1 MGTSSETVLPTS
13 QLSPTK
19 DIENTNWVF
28 SYGNLDAPT
37 GLDFPSFSQLDG
49 SKRNVEDPAN
59 DDEVSSNRNKEEY
72 YDMINTPI
80 MDDMINTPV
89 MDDMID
95 TQEMADML
103 NGPTQVIEDVLNA
116 PTQVIDDIIGNT
128 VTGNMVENLNM
139 EDKITS
145 AFNEDS
151 NTTTLEN
158 ITSSSFR

>member
-1 MGTSSETVLPTS
+1 ME
-13 QLSPTK
+13 
-19 DIENTNWVF
+19 
-28 SYGNLDAPT
+28 
-37 GLDFPSFSQLDG
+37 
-49 SKRNVEDPAN
+49 
-59 DDEVSSNRNKEEY
+59 
-72 YDMINTPI
+72 DMIHTPVV
-80 MDDMINTPV
+80 DEMINTPV
-89 MDDMID
+89 IEETANTQVVGDVID

-116 PTQVIDDIIGNT
+116 PTQVINHIIGNA
-128 VTGNMVENLNM
+128 VTENMVENLNM